1 MIKLFIA
8 ILALSVAVVE
18 SSAQGATSVQT
29 QENVVLSELFKPVY
43 PPLAR
48 QARITGDV
56 ELVLQ
61 IKKDGSVQSVDV
73 VKGHPLLKQ
82 AALDSAQQSRFE
94 CRTCGETVS
103 YRMVF
108 TFQLL
113 GSESCCKAEADS
125 NAKENGPIP
134 RVLQSG
140 KHVTVIDQP
149 TCICDPAAYVRVRS
163 VKCLYLWKCGVA

>member
-8 ILALSVAVVE
+8 ILVLSVAVAE
-18 SSAQGATSVQT
+18 SSAQSATSVQT
-29 QENVVLSELFKPVY
+29 QENVVLSKLFEPVY

-48 QARITGDV
+48 QTHITGDV

-94 CRTCGETVS
+94 CRTCGETIS
-103 YRMVF
+103 YGMVF
-108 TFQLL
+108 TFQLI
-113 GSESCCKAEADS
+113 SPESCCKTIEGDP
-125 NAKENGPIP
+125 NGHVP

-140 KHVTVIDQP
+140 NHVTVTDQP
-149 TCICDPAAYVRVRS
+149 ICICDPAAYVRKVRS
-163 VKCLYLWKCGVA
+163 VKCLYLWKCSVG